1 MHRDVHVYSDLFIL
15 MDCYLCAVE
24 YWSIVLY
31 MVLFMDVMLVIRG
44 YFGFFCDLPMLK
56 GKGSITSSDPLF

>member
-1 MHRDVHVYSDLFIL
+1 

-44 YFGFFCDLPMLK
+44 YFEIFLTYPC
-56 GKGSITSSDPLF
+56 